1 MRNPVHFGLCLAAL
15 PSSMSSEEYMERDQE
30 RIAILS
36 GKIDSLWFVDHLQ
49 IDGRPLL
56 EGWTTLT

>member
-1 MRNPVHFGLCLAAL
+1 MRNPVHFGLCLPAL

-36 GKIDSLWFVDHLQ
+36 GQIDSLWFVDHLQ

>member
-1 MRNPVHFGLCLAAL
+1 
-15 PSSMSSEEYMERDQE
+15 MERDQE

-36 GKIDSLWFVDHLQ
+36 GQIDSLWFVDHLQ